1 MAKKEQQKS
10 SPNSINL
17 IANTTEFKGDL
28 KTSSDIK
35 FDGKLE
41 GTLVSDDRLLLGENG
56 YIKGDVKCKN
66 AVISGTI
73 EGKIIVEELIKLEST
88 AKIQGELITSKL
100 AIEPGAILDGTCTM
114 AKKNNNSQALGEE

>member
-1 MAKKEQQKS
+1 MAKREQQKS

-35 FDGKLE
+35 FDGKFE
-41 GTLVSDDRLLLGENG
+41 GNLITDDRLLLGQNG

-100 AIEPGAILDGTCTM
+100 AIEPGAILDGNCTM
-114 AKKNNNSQALGEE
+114 SNKNDNTEVLGDK